1 MSSLIPGRAQFRGH
15 VLALESVE
23 TDLLFIP
30 VLGTDDPLTD
40 CAGIDEAVD
49 GEWRRAVASG
59 EFTGKPYTTVVARVA
74 RGYRAR
80 YVCFIGVG
88 TRHEADQVRWLRV
101 ASACGYI
108 ARQRRVDRCAFVV
121 RDGFNVT
128 MVAAAV
134 ADGLSAAEFD
144 LARYRTDPAAHL
156 PFPGTVEIVGGPG
169 ADAAALGAAVERGR
183 VVGRAVNVARGLA
196 HEPANVLTPAEFAS
210 RTAGIAEAAGLDV
223 EVLDQDRMRQLGM
236 GLLLAVAQGSPEA
249 PRMVVMRHDPPEA
262 SGAPVIA
269 LVGKGV
275 TFDTGGVSI
284 KPAEAMDRMKG
295 DMAGGAAVVAAMWAL
310 AMTGAPCRVIGVIP
324 MVENAVGGRAFRP
337 GDVFTGASGKTVEV
351 LDTDAEGR
359 LILADALWYAR
370 ELGATHLVDIATLTG
385 HCVVGLGRTVAGLMG
400 TPDTWVDHVRA
411 AAGRGGDRVW
421 PLPIYE
427 EALEQLKSDIADLA
441 NIGGR
446 PGGAITAAAFL
457 REFTGGLP
465 WAHLDIA
472 GTAWAETREPYQ
484 PKGAT
489 GAGVR
494 TLIEVA
500 TTAGSSSSPA
510 RTD

>member
-1 MSSLIPGRAQFRGH
+1 MTSLIPSRAAFRGR
-15 VLALESVE
+15 VLAIESVD

-30 VLGTDDPLTD
+30 VFGTDDPMAD
-40 CAGIDEAVD
+40 CPGIDKAIE
-49 GEWRRAVASG
+49 GEWRRATASG
-59 EFTGKPYTTVVARVA
+59 EFTGKPYATLVARVA

-80 YVCFIGVG
+80 HVCFIGAG
-88 TRHEADQVRWLRV
+88 GRAEADEVRWRRV
-101 ASACGYI
+101 ASACGYL
-108 ARQRRVDRCAFVV
+108 ARQRRVHRCAFVV
-121 RDGFNVT
+121 RDGLDVP
-128 MVAAAV
+128 MVASAS

-144 LARYRTDPAAHL
+144 AGRYRIDASAQSLL
-156 PFPGTVEIVGGPG
+156 PGMVEIVRAPG
-169 ADAAALGAAVERGR
+169 VDGVALETAVARGR
-183 VVGRAVNVARGLA
+183 LVGQAVNVVRGLA
-196 HEPANVLTPAEFAS
+196 NEPGNLLTPVEFAA
-210 RTAGIAEAAGLDV
+210 RTAAIARSAGLDV
-223 EVLDQDRMRQLGM
+223 DVLDHDRMRQLGM
-236 GLLLAVAQGSPEA
+236 GLLLAVAQGSAEA
-249 PRMVVMRHDPPEA
+249 PRLVVMRHDPPEA
-262 SGAPVIA
+262 AGSPVIA

-295 DMAGGAAVVAAMWAL
+295 DMAGGAAVVGAMWAL
-310 AMTGAPCRVIGVIP
+310 AMTGAPCRVIGLVP
-324 MVENAVGGRAFRP
+324 MAENAVGGRAFRP
-337 GDVFTGASGKTVEV
+337 GDVLTGAGGKTVEV
-351 LDTDAEGR
+351 LNTDAEGR
-359 LILADALWYAR
+359 LLLADALWYAR

-400 TPDTWVDHVRA
+400 TPDSWVDHVRA

-472 GTAWAETREPYQ
+472 GPAWAETREPYQ
-484 PKGAT
+484 PKGPT

-494 TLIEVA
+494 TLIELAA
-500 TTAGSSSSPA
+500 TAASSSPV
-510 RTD
+510 RRG